1 MSDICPLC
9 GNRRLKDSLFCAD
22 CTKKVQSDYE
32 VVLPENIDSISENN
46 IDTKTESVSDFNSNS
61 YFGPDTASDSGRTPN
76 TVEEEIA
83 DKPLNEEF
91 SIKDDTATESSKEI
105 ADGGK
110 SITEEPVE
118 ENNYNKSENYG
129 EYKNKK
135 GRRLLRAAILI
146 LVLVGAYFVFYEV
159 VLEKNLERS
168 AWETAVKEN
177 SVDGYLSYIENHP
190 SGIHFDE
197 AQQSLMT
204 LKNSEASVWESL
216 KESESISELKGFI
229 AQNSNSPYLPLVEAR
244 LDSLSWIVALKTNS
258 AESYYEY
265 LEFSRH
271 GDLKGDYVGE
281 VQKRY
286 DWLYQAA
293 PVEDFELDSIRT
305 TVSGFY
311 SALSSLDH
319 NSLYRFLAPHLNRFF
334 DSGGASRERI
344 TGELVM
350 TAAQTDNLRISFA
363 PDLVGLQYKRIG
375 NGTYEANVPLVK
387 SYADNNKDNLIPGYI
402 VHISLNSAF
411 EVISIYET
419 KPYWGAP

>member
-1 MSDICPLC
+1 MSDKCPLC
-9 GNRRLKDSLFCAD
+9 GNMRLQDSLFCAD
-22 CTKKVQSDYE
+22 CTKKVQTDYE
-32 VVLPENIDSISENN
+32 VVLPEGVDTEINGTTNSVENEVAAEPLKEELSFKP
-46 IDTKTESVSDFNSNS
+46 KT
-61 YFGPDTASDSGRTPN
+61 
-76 TVEEEIA
+76 
-83 DKPLNEEF
+83 
-91 SIKDDTATESSKEI
+91 SKEI
-105 ADGGK
+105 ATEASKEISDGDK

-118 ENNYNKSENYG
+118 ENYYNKSENYR
-129 EYKNKK
+129 ENKNKK
-135 GRRLLRAAILI
+135 GKKLLRIALVV

-177 SVDGYLSYIENHP
+177 SVDGYLSYIEKHP

-197 AQQSLMT
+197 AQEGLMN
-204 LKNSEASVWESL
+204 LKRTEASVWESL
-216 KESESISELKGFI
+216 KESESTSELKGFI
-229 AQNSNSPYLPLVEAR
+229 AQYTNSPYLPLVETR

-286 DWLYQAA
+286 DWLYQST
-293 PVEDFELDSIRT
+293 PIEVSELDSIRS

-319 NSLYRFLAPHLNRFF
+319 NGLYRFLAPHVNRFF

-363 PDLVGLQYKRIG
+363 PFLEGVQYKNAG
-375 NGTYEANVPLVK
+375 NGFYDANVPLVK
-387 SYADNNKDNLIPGYI
+387 SYNDGNRDILIPGYI
-402 VHISLNSAF
+402 AHISLNSAF
-411 EVISIYET
+411 EINSIYET
-419 KPYWGAP
+419 KPYSGAP

>member
-1 MSDICPLC
+1 
-9 GNRRLKDSLFCAD
+9 
-22 CTKKVQSDYE
+22 
-32 VVLPENIDSISENN
+32 
-46 IDTKTESVSDFNSNS
+46 
-61 YFGPDTASDSGRTPN
+61 
-76 TVEEEIA
+76 
-83 DKPLNEEF
+83 
-91 SIKDDTATESSKEI
+91 
-105 ADGGK
+105 
-110 SITEEPVE
+110 
-118 ENNYNKSENYG
+118 
-129 EYKNKK
+129 
-135 GRRLLRAAILI
+135 
-146 LVLVGAYFVFYEV
+146 
-159 VLEKNLERS
+159 
-168 AWETAVKEN
+168 
-177 SVDGYLSYIENHP
+177 
-190 SGIHFDE
+190 
-197 AQQSLMT
+197 
-204 LKNSEASVWESL
+204 
-216 KESESISELKGFI
+216 
-229 AQNSNSPYLPLVEAR
+229 LVEAR

-319 NSLYRFLAPHLNRFF
+319 NGLYRFLAPHVNRFF
-334 DSGGASRERI
+334 DSGGVSRERI
-344 TGELVM
+344 TGELLM